1 MPTAILADD
10 EAMLLT
16 DLAQRLQQLWP
27 ELHIIATATNGL
39 AAAELIKQQPDIAFL
54 DIRMPGLNGLAVA
67 ATAQQSRVVFVTAYD
82 EYAVQA
88 FEHAAVD
95 YLLKP
100 VSDARLQQCV
110 QRLKHQQAPAA
121 TLYQQLLQQ
130 LQAPPR
136 YLQWFTVGLANKTRL
151 IASHEV
157 LYIRA
162 NEKYTEL
169 VTRQECHI
177 IRTPLKELISQLDPN
192 QFRQVHRSYIVQ
204 LAQVACIEKDLFG
217 RFQMKLRDC
226 HDELPLSRTFASAF
240 RQM

>member
-27 ELHIIATATNGL
+27 DLQIIATATNGI
-39 AAAELIKQQPDIAFL
+39 AAAELLGQQPDIAFL

-67 ATAQQSRVVFVTAYD
+67 AKAQHCRVVFVTAYD

-88 FEHAAVD
+88 FEQAAVD

-100 VSDARLQQCV
+100 VSNARLLQCV
-110 QRLKHQQAPAA
+110 QRLQQHQAPAA

-136 YLQWFTVGLANKTRL
+136 YLQWFTVGLGNKTRL

-157 LYIRA
+157 VYIRA

-169 VTRQECHI
+169 VTRQECHV
-177 IRTPLKELISQLDPN
+177 IRTPLKDVMAQLDPN

-204 LAQVACIEKDLFG
+204 LAQVTCIEKDLFG
-217 RFQMKLRDC
+217 RYQIKLQDVL
-226 HDELPLSRTFASAF
+226 DELPLSRTYLAAF